1 MTPATIDLDEAGRHV
16 WDAIV
21 VGAGPAGALAARRF
35 ALAGVNVLLVDKK
48 SFPRAK
54 VCGSCVNRRA
64 LAVLNDEGLGTLVD
78 RIGGIALEQFHLGVR
93 GYSIDRHAFLG
104 KAISRAR
111 FDNALVEAAIAA
123 GARFLAETHA
133 TIEGCDHSTR
143 GVRLER
149 NGRTIPTR
157 ARVVAA
163 ASGLGNAALEGEPS
177 IRTRIA
183 ARSKIGAGLVVE
195 AGSSAYNDQTIHMAI
210 GRHGYVGLVRVEDG
224 SLNVAAAFDK
234 AFIKACETP
243 ARAAAAILREAGFP
257 AIESSDD
264 ASWRGTVALS
274 RSTRPVATRRLVLLG
289 DAAGYI
295 EPFTGEGIGWALSSA
310 AAVVPIALKGI
321 ERWTSE
327 IEREWIETHRR
338 LIGRST
344 LVCRGLAFTLRRPRL
359 AAIAAKLVE
368 RTPAIADM
376 IIRRINASP
385 TVCPQISN

>member
-1 MTPATIDLDEAGRHV
+1 MTPATIDLDEAQRHV

-48 SFPRAK
+48 AFPRAK

-78 RIGGIALEQFHLGVR
+78 RIGGIALEHFHLGVR
-93 GYSIDRHAFLG
+93 GCSIHRHALLG
-104 KAISRAR
+104 KAISRTR

-133 TIEGCDHSTR
+133 TIEVCDNTTR

-149 NGRTIPTR
+149 HGRTIHAR

-183 ARSKIGAGLVVE
+183 ARSRIGAGRVVD
-195 AGSSAYNDQTIHMAI
+195 AGSSAYNDKTIHMAI

-234 AFIKACETP
+234 AFIKACESS
-243 ARAAAAILREAGFP
+243 ARAAAAVLREAGFP
-257 AIESSDD
+257 AIESDD
-264 ASWRGTVALS
+264 DGSWRGTVALS
-274 RSTRPVATRRLVLLG
+274 RSTRPVAARRLIILG

-310 AAVVPIALKGI
+310 SAGVPIALEGI
-321 ERWTSE
+321 ERWTSA
-327 IEREWIETHRR
+327 IEREWIETHRL

-359 AAIAAKLVE
+359 AGLVAKLAE